1 MLQLLSKTEI
11 EKTLDVLLSYYS
23 SKHDKT
29 IIDLMQKGKRLY
41 NDFDYQN
48 FFNRLYLIYERKKCC

>member
-29 IIDLMQKGKRLY
+29 IIDLMQKGKRNY
-41 NDFDYQN
+41 NDFDYQSY
-48 FFNRLYLIYERKKCC
+48 FDKLFLIYESKKNA